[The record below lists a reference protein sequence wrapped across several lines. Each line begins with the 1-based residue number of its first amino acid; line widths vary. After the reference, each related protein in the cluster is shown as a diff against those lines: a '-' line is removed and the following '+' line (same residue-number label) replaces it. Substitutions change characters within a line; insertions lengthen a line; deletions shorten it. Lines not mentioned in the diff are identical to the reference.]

1 MGQGIRQNKPP
12 RGTEGGGGGARATP
26 GAKGETGVWILNLDA
41 EVDDGDV
48 RVVEEVQDVRLAE
61 VQLLE
66 LNVVDGGVGDGRAR
80 QLYIVQ
86 GALPHRL
93 VLHTI
98 ELSPAVLR
106 IRIRDP
112 GPF

>member
-1 MGQGIRQNKPP
+1 VCCPDPQHWYQR
-12 RGTEGGGGGARATP
+12 
-26 GAKGETGVWILNLDA
+26 WILYLDA

-48 RVVEEVQDVRLAE
+48 RVVEEVEDVRLAK

-80 QLYIVQ
+80 QLHVVQ
-86 GALPHRL
+86 GPLPHRL

-98 ELSPAVLR
+98 ELSPAVFRIHEILVW
-106 IRIRDP
+106 IRIRGSMP
-112 GPF
+112 LTNGSGSCYFRH